1 MSNKLMN
8 SYTGY
13 NGIEAK

>member
-1 MSNKLMN
+1 MN